1 MMSRTAI
8 ALALAALAGLS
19 ACGGRAALK
28 PPSGTARVPV
38 PRGAT
43 AQPTPQQ
50 LMTPSVQ
57 SRPER
62 NAELLTK
69 SQEREDDAFDLPPES
84 N

>member
-1 MMSRTAI
+1 MTGRIT
-8 ALALAALAGLS
+8 LALGALVLLS
-19 ACGGRAALK
+19 ACGGRAALQ

-43 AQPTPQQ
+43 AQPTAQQ
-50 LMTPSVQ
+50 LMTPSEQ

-69 SQEREDDAFDLPPES
+69 SQEREDDPFDLPPES